1 MIDEGDILLSEPVG
15 LESLMRQHEHKLER
29 ETGQRNAKMS
39 RSIGTTERL
48 PKFRDQPI
56 TCTVRVSGT
65 GNRRPHKGLLD
76 IHVAKRVT
84 DYATETT

>member
-48 PKFRDQPI
+48 PKFRD
-56 TCTVRVSGT
+56 
-65 GNRRPHKGLLD
+65 H
-76 IHVAKRVT
+76 T
-84 DYATETT
+84 DHLHRSR